1 MANAFVQ
8 DPSEILFYT
17 WDFSD
22 LLGNYTISTATVT
35 ESTGDVVISGVT
47 NTTTSVS
54 AKIDTSDTTS
64 TSIYRIVCTI
74 VSDNNETFQR
84 TITIL
89 AMEG

>member
-8 DPSEILFYT
+8 DPSEVLFYT

-22 LLGNYTISTATVT
+22 LLGNYTISSGSVV
-35 ESTGDVVISGVT
+35 EETGDCSITGLT

-54 AKIDTSDTTS
+54 AKVDTSSATVG
-64 TSIYRIVCTI
+64 SIYRIVCNVT
-74 VSDNNETFQR
+74 SSNAETFEK

-89 AMEG
+89 VMEG

>member
-8 DPSEILFYT
+8 DPSEELFYT

-22 LLGNYTISTATVT
+22 LLGSYAISTATVT
-35 ESTGDVVISGVT
+35 ESTGDVVISDVS

-54 AKIDTSDTTS
+54 AKLNTAGTTS
-64 TSIYRIVCTI
+64 TSIYRVVCTI
-74 VSDNNETFQR
+74 VSDNDETFQR